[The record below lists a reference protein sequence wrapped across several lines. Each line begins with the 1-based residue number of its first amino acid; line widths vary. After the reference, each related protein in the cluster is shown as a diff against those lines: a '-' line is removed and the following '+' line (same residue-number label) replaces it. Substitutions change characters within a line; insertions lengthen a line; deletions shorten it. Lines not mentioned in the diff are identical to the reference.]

1 MKTMEKLENKTTCAC
16 YFRNGNDKVSIIEPQ
31 QTQKY
36 IRALFN
42 LHLNKSI
49 DAIYIMPTKG
59 IKNGRLEN
67 MDRTRQEGYLKA
79 NALNVFTREQKGLVK
94 V

>member
-16 YFRNGNDKVSIIEPQ
+16 YFASGNDKVSIIEPQ
-31 QTQKY
+31 QTQMY

-42 LHLNKSI
+42 LHFNKNI
-49 DAIYIMPTKG
+49 DAIYIMNKKD
-59 IKNGRLEN
+59 IKSEQMEN
-67 MDRTRQEGYLKA
+67 MDRTRQEGYLKS
-79 NALNVFTREQKGLVK
+79 NALNVFTREQRGLVK